1 MDRMLR
7 HALAL
12 AHAVIEYAR
21 IEGDA
26 VVVGA
31 RPRKSHALRC
41 PACGG
46 ECACYDGSPSP
57 GRRRAMD
64 LARSE
69 CFLEYRPSRV
79 SCPEHGVLVGAV
91 PWARRGSRLTRGFED
106 WAACLAVRCTAS
118 AVAGP
123 ARIEWHAA
131 GGIRTRVYAG
141 LEAARGCGRFVN
153 VVIAGASY
161 GPTRDA
167 GGRCRAYPSAGSRG
181 SRGAPSRP

>member
-26 VVVGA
+26 VVVGV

-46 ECACYDGSPSP
+46 KCACHDGPPSP
-57 GRRRAMD
+57 GD

-69 CFLEYRPSRV
+69 CFLEYRPGRV
-79 SCPEHGVLVGAV
+79 SCPEHGVLVEAV

-118 AVAGP
+118 AAAGP
-123 ARIEWHAA
+123 ARIEWHAV
-131 GGIRTRVYAG
+131 GGIRTRVYAE

-167 GGRCRAYPSAGSRG
+167 GGKCRAYPSAGSRG
-181 SRGAPSRP
+181 SGGAPSRP